1 LLRNVEQNDSR
12 KIYPAKAP
20 VKQNSKSEY
29 RNPKQ
34 TQSQLN
40 LKTEKSKTL
49 NPKEAC
55 LEFDLFWSF
64 DFVSNFGF
72 RASKFLFSA
81 SLREIWFFRSLFR
94 FRISNTFG

>member
-1 LLRNVEQNDSR
+1 VEHLTLFDTYLGNVEQDDSR
-12 KIYPAKAP
+12 KIYLAKHVLSLAEGAP
-20 VKQNSKSEY
+20 RQNPKSEY

-49 NPKEAC
+49 NPKEAY

-64 DFVSNFGF
+64 EFVSNFGF

-81 SLREIWFFRSLFR
+81 SLQE
-94 FRISNTFG
+94 T